1 MKKYFAILTASFLA
15 WSCSPT
21 PVEYRD
27 LNGNG
32 RMDVYE
38 DPREDLDT
46 RADDILNR
54 LSLEEKASLVVGMG
68 FNMPGAGPAA
78 FEPKVPGAAGNTHS
92 IDSLGIPTIV
102 LSDGPAGLR
111 IQPIRDSASTKRY
124 YATAFPIASNLAS
137 TWDLALVEEVGKAMG
152 QEVKEYGVDILLAPG
167 MNIHRNPLA
176 GRNFEYYS
184 EDPLLSGKMSA
195 AMVNGVESHDVGTSI
210 KHYVAN
216 NQETNR
222 MSVDTR
228 VSERALR
235 EIYLRGF
242 EISVKEAQPWTV
254 MSSYNKLNGLYTSQN
269 RELLESVLR
278 DDWGFEG
285 LVITDWFA
293 GDNVVEQ
300 MKAGNDLI
308 MPGTPDQQEAIIS
321 AVKSGELDE
330 SILDTNVKRLL
341 KLILQSPSFLD
352 YKYSDNPDLKSH
364 AQLVRRASAEGSVLL
379 KNEGALPLKS
389 EHLKVATFGIGSYNF
404 IAGGTGSGDVN
415 EEYTISLVQ
424 GLSEAGISVND
435 ELKKTYETYIE
446 AERAKQPPR
455 RGFAGF
461 GPSIPIAEMPISGAF
476 IQPFVNNTDVALITI
491 GRNSGEF
498 ADRKEEGDFDLTD
511 AEQRMIDVV
520 SQAYHQA
527 GKKVL
532 VLLNIGN
539 VIETESWKNKVDAI
553 VLGWQGGQEAG
564 NSLTDVITGKVN
576 PSGKLPT
583 TFSVVYKD
591 VPSSLNFPGEEL
603 PQVKTEEGD
612 AGFMSAMRGRPAQ
625 VTYEEGIYVGYRY
638 YNTFGKDVAFPFGF
652 GLSYTQFDYSDLS
665 LSDDEFDDEL
675 TVKVKVANVGDMA
688 GKESV
693 QLYLA
698 APGNS
703 MDKPSMEL
711 KGFAK
716 TGSLAAGQ
724 SQVLEMTL
732 DARSLASFDTERSA
746 WVIEPGEYEV
756 MIGASSADIKL
767 RALFTVSNEIVVEK
781 VSNVL
786 APQIRINELSSSK

>member
-46 RADDILNR
+46 RADDVLNR

-68 FNMPGAGPAA
+68 FNMPGMGPSS
-78 FEPKVPGAAGNTHS
+78 FEPKVPGAAGNTHT

-111 IQPIRDSASTKRY
+111 IQPIRDSSSTKRY

-285 LVITDWFA
+285 LVMTDWFA
-293 GDNVVEQ
+293 GDNAVEQ

-321 AVKSGELDE
+321 AVKNGELDE
-330 SILDTNVKRLL
+330 SILNTNVKRLL

-389 EHLKVATFGIGSYNF
+389 ENLKVATFGIGSYNF

-498 ADRKEEGDFDLTD
+498 ADRQEEGDFDLTD
-511 AEQRMIDVV
+511 AEQKMIDAV

-527 GKKVL
+527 GKKVV

-767 RALFTVSNEIVVEK
+767 RAPFTVSNEIVVEK